1 VRVRLV
7 PAVTATAAADVA
19 VRQDRAAAATL
30 AVAVRLHPERVPATD
45 IRNAHRAGMR
55 RVRQPRA
62 AA

>member
-1 VRVRLV
+1 
-7 PAVTATAAADVA
+7 
-19 VRQDRAAAATL
+19 
-30 AVAVRLHPERVPATD
+30 VAVRLHPERVPATD